1 MRPADRR
8 LSRART
14 AAQRSPARTAIA
26 PTPEAEA
33 ERICFA
39 AHPAQA
45 FLHSVVVRWPR
56 RVVGVGQGQ
65 ILKVAGIDPAAQGG
79 CWRHQRNKPGGL
91 NRPYT
96 HGWQITSNLVEGSGN
111 YW

>member
-1 MRPADRR
+1 MLHIPSASDLYFSAQRRSGPSARAARTLHCPSMALRPADRR
-8 LSRART
+8 LPCART

-45 FLHSVVVRWPR
+45 FLHSVV
-56 RVVGVGQGQ
+56 G
-65 ILKVAGIDPAAQGG
+65 KVAQEGG
-79 CWRHQRNKPGGL
+79 GG
-91 NRPYT
+91 R
-96 HGWQITSNLVEGSGN
+96 SR
-111 YW
+111 